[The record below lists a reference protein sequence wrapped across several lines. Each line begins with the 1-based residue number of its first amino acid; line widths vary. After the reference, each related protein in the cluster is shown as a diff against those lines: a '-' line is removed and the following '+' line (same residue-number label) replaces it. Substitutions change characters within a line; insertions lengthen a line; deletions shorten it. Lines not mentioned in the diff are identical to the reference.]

1 MIQSHSRNHLQ
12 LIGEF
17 DRYGPDI
24 RRLIGSIISSV
35 ARLDL
40 LTNLQAQQLE
50 LQELSRAYP
59 FLELMYSL
67 DATGRQLLNTAYSP
81 TVSQRKNRVLGQG
94 SDRSPRPYFQVAFEN
109 PSPVTVTDPYLS
121 SATRLPAI
129 SAVYRFN
136 GESEKTRGFLVLN
149 ISLHKL
155 IAYLQGDQLRHH
167 FHPLFQ
173 SVYALMGG
181 LLLVVAGVLLWAA
194 LRDLWGIVTQQQDL
208 VTESFGLVV
217 LITLAMA
224 IFDLGKTII
233 EEEVFLDKNLNH
245 LGSTRR
251 TISRFMSAILIAVS
265 IEALLLMFKSL
276 LGDDDQLIPA
286 VWMLLAAVALLVGLG
301 IYLKLSKDA
310 CTE

>member
-1 MIQSHSRNHLQ
+1 MNLTRSRNHLQ
-12 LIGEF
+12 LISEF
-17 DRYGPDI
+17 DRYGADI
-24 RRLIGSIISSV
+24 RRLIGSIISSL
-35 ARLDL
+35 ARTELLNDL
-40 LTNLQAQQLE
+40 SAQRAE

-67 DATGRQLLNTAYSP
+67 DASGRQLLNTAYSP

-94 SDRSPRPYFQVAFEN
+94 SDRSHRPYFQAASEN
-109 PSPVTVTDPYLS
+109 AGCITVTEPYLS
-121 SATRLPAI
+121 SATRFPAI
-129 SAVYRFN
+129 SAVYRFE
-136 GESEKTRGFLVLN
+136 GESNRPLGFLVLN

-155 IAYLQGDQLRHH
+155 IAYLQGDQMRHY
-167 FHPLFQ
+167 FHPFFQ
-173 SVYALMGG
+173 SIYALMGV
-181 LLLVVAGVLLWAA
+181 LLLLVAGVLLWAA
-194 LRDLWGIVTQQQDL
+194 MSDLWAIVSQQQDL

-276 LGDDDQLIPA
+276 LGEDDQLMPA

-301 IYLKLSKDA
+301 LYLKLSKDA
-310 CTE
+310 E